1 MKKNNNG
8 VVDLVSKDDQLRHLA
23 SDLREAY
30 KVLDMLC
37 TQLEGGGVVP
47 ARDVRP
53 AVSEAVPK
61 LRNAVKVLN
70 NVTRIDRARGLKRRA
85 GDKRSISK
93 NPLLI

>member
-37 TQLEGGGVVP
+37 TQLEGGGIVP
-47 ARDVRP
+47 ARDVIP

-61 LRNAVKVLN
+61 LRNAVNVLN
-70 NVTRIDRARGLKRRA
+70 NVTRIDRARE
-85 GDKRSISK
+85 
-93 NPLLI
+93 P